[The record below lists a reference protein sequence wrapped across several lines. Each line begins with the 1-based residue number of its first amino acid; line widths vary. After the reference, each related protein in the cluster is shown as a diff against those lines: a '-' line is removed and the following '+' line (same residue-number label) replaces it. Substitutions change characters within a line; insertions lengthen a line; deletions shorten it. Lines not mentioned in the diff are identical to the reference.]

1 MFEKV
6 VTWLKVV
13 KPKPQDEP
21 ADAEMKELAELIEN
35 GNPEDAEVL
44 KRMAKLLGQTD

>member
-6 VTWLKVV
+6 VTWLK

-35 GNPEDAEVL
+35 GNPADPEML
-44 KRMAKLLGQTD
+44 QRMAKLLGQTE

>member
-6 VTWLKVV
+6 LTWLK

-35 GNPEDAEVL
+35 DNPDDPEAL
-44 KRMAKLLGQTD
+44 RRMAKLLGQTD

>member
-6 VTWLKVV
+6 AAWLNVGR
-13 KPKPQDEP
+13 PKPQDEP
-21 ADAEMKELAELIEN
+21 ADVEMKELAELIEN